1 MGQPLQGRVFQGRG
15 FHLDTARSGIV
26 EIVLDNASK
35 HNAFDAG
42 LIADLT
48 ICLDDLG
55 TDADIRTVILSA
67 EGKSFSA
74 GADIDWMKSAA
85 TRTAQDN
92 LDDARA
98 LARLMRR
105 LNVLDKTTIA
115 LVQGAAFGGG
125 AGLAACCDIV
135 IATSAARFSFSEV
148 KLGIIPAAISPYVIA
163 AIGERQARRYFQTA
177 EIIDAAEA
185 QRIGLVHEIVD
196 DDGLRARADAI
207 VASLDKGGPQA
218 KAAAKRLVFDVVGR
232 PVDDAL
238 TEMTAAAIAGI
249 RTGKEARE
257 GLAAFLERRA
267 PGWAAQR

>member
-1 MGQPLQGRVFQGRG
+1 MAQMHQGRG
-15 FHLDTARSGIV
+15 FHVNTNRSGIA
-26 EIVLDNASK
+26 EIVLDNADK

-48 ICLDDLG
+48 ASLEGIRANAG
-55 TDADIRTVILSA
+55 IRTVILSA

-74 GADIDWMKSAA
+74 GANIDWMKSAA
-85 TRTAQDN
+85 TKTAQEN

-98 LARLMRR
+98 LARLMRT
-105 LNVLDKTTIA
+105 LNFLDKTTIA

-177 EIIDAAEA
+177 EIIDAPEA
-185 QRIGLVHEIVD
+185 QRIGLVHEIVV

-207 VASLDKGGPQA
+207 VASLDKGGPKA
-218 KAAAKRLVFDVVGR
+218 KAAAKKLVFDVAGR
-232 PVDDAL
+232 PVDNAL
-238 TEMTAAAIAGI
+238 SEMTAAAIAGI
-249 RTGKEARE
+249 RTGEEARE

-267 PGWAAQR
+267 PGWVGEG

>member
-1 MGQPLQGRVFQGRG
+1 MGQEFQGRG
-15 FHLDTARSGIV
+15 FHVETGRRGVA
-26 EIVLDNASK
+26 EIVLDNADR

-48 ICLDDLG
+48 ACLEGLAADDGIG
-55 TDADIRTVILSA
+55 TIVLSA

-74 GADIDWMKSAA
+74 GANIDWMKSAGA
-85 TRTAQDN
+85 KTAQEN

-98 LARLMRR
+98 LAKLMRT
-105 LNVLDKTTIA
+105 LNFIGKTTIA
-115 LVQGAAFGGG
+115 LVQGAAIGGG

-135 IATSAARFSFSEV
+135 LATPAARFSFSEV

-177 EIIDAAEA
+177 EIIGAAEA
-185 QRIGLVHEIVD
+185 QRIGLVHEIVA
-196 DDGLRARADAI
+196 DDGLRARADEI
-207 VASLDKGGPQA
+207 VASLDKGGLKA
-218 KAAAKRLVFDVVGR
+218 KAAAKQLVFDVTGR

-238 TEMTAAAIAGI
+238 TEMTAAAIADI
-249 RTGKEARE
+249 RTGEEARE

-267 PGWAAQR
+267 PGWAEER

>member
-1 MGQPLQGRVFQGRG
+1 MGQDVQGRG
-15 FHLDTARSGIV
+15 FHVDTNRAGVAGI
-26 EIVLDNASK
+26 ILDNADK

-48 ICLDDLG
+48 ACLEGLTADAGIG
-55 TDADIRTVILSA
+55 TIILSA

-74 GADIDWMKSAA
+74 GANIDWMKSAA
-85 TRTAQDN
+85 TKTEQEN

-98 LARLMRR
+98 LAKLMRT
-105 LNVLDKTTIA
+105 LNFIDKTTIA

-135 IATSAARFSFSEV
+135 IATPAARFAFSEV

-196 DDGLRARADAI
+196 DGGLSARADEI
-207 VASLDKGGPQA
+207 IASLDKGGPKA
-218 KAAAKRLVFDVVGR
+218 KAAAKQLVFDVAGR

-238 TEMTAAAIAGI
+238 AEMTAAAIAGI
-249 RTGKEARE
+249 RASEEARE

-267 PGWAAQR
+267 PGWTGER